1 MVAFGQVIPVL
12 PGSPLQLAI
21 VGGEAAIKDV
31 LHRLVQRSPLQLAIL
46 GVEAAIKDVPTQ
58 VSTEESATASYCRR

>member
-12 PGSPLQLAI
+12 PG
-21 VGGEAAIKDV
+21 
-31 LHRLVQRSPLQLAIL
+31 SPLQLAIL

-58 VSTEESATASYCRR
+58 VSTEESATAGYCRR